1 MKDASRPSRLLDRWV
16 EALPSKGRYSFT
28 AREASEALG
37 VARPAFNRV
46 MGRLSAENRVARIHR
61 DFYVVVPLEHAA
73 VGIIPPDWFI
83 VDLMRYLGQ
92 PFYVALL
99 SAAGYHGASH
109 QRPQSYQIITDK
121 PVRTRACRG
130 VSIRFFVKKECS
142 GTPLEQIK
150 GVTGF
155 LPVSTPEA
163 TALDLVRYCR
173 QIGGLGHV
181 LTVLQELGE
190 RLSADRL
197 AAAATSD
204 NNLTYAQRLG
214 WLLEQ
219 TEFADRAVALQ
230 AWLAKR
236 NPLPARLE
244 PSLPLKKSIRDM
256 RWNLWVNT
264 TVEGDLS

>member
-1 MKDASRPSRLLDRWV
+1 MKKANRPFRMLDRWV

-28 AREASEALG
+28 GREVFNAVG
-37 VARPAFNRV
+37 VSRPAFNRV
-46 MGRLSAENRVARIHR
+46 MARLSSENRVARIHR

-109 QRPQSYQIITDK
+109 QRPQGYQVITDK
-121 PVRTRACRG
+121 PVRTRTCRG
-130 VSIRFFVKKECS
+130 VSIRFFVKKGCS
-142 GTPLEQIK
+142 GTSVEPIK

-155 LPVSTPEA
+155 LPVSTPES
-163 TALDLVRYCR
+163 TALDLVHYSR
-173 QIGGLGHV
+173 QVGGLNHV

-190 RLSADRL
+190 RLSPDRL
-197 AAAATSD
+197 VAAAIAD
-204 NNLTYAQRLG
+204 DNLTYVQRLG
-214 WLLEQ
+214 WLLDQ
-219 TEFADRAVALQ
+219 TAFADRTGALQ

-236 NPLPARLE
+236 NPLPAKLE
-244 PSLPLKKSIRDM
+244 PALSLKKSSRDM
-256 RWNLWVNT
+256 RWNLWLNT
-264 TVEGDLS
+264 VVEGDLS